1 MVFVILLRIKSQKIP
16 RMPVYRART
25 RRRTR
30 QFFAFPSFSPPA
42 SYMTIKKRVFLAIME
57 GKLAVTVRVWLE
69 VRLGVTVRAR
79 VRSPGSSPGF
89 YVSLSQSFRLIN

>member
-1 MVFVILLRIKSQKIP
+1 
-16 RMPVYRART
+16 MPVYRART

-57 GKLAVTVRVWLE
+57 GKLAVRVRVWLE
-69 VRLGVTVRAR
+69 VRVGVMVRARVR